1 VPSKSSTAA
10 RSARTDAEPQRAAG
24 TTTGA
29 RDLDSGADRPDGRRY
44 VVNPHLRVI
53 RCSDDE
59 ALVVHG
65 SRSLFNEIL
74 ADSERAHLI
83 GPMLD
88 RLRRPAS
95 LDDLVDEGVVDERLR
110 TAAAEAL
117 RYLAARS
124 ILTPAERSGVGAY
137 VDAFLGDGDRLAAA
151 AVAVVG
157 SGALAD
163 RLGDRLRELTGR
175 EPAARAAADADE
187 ASLTETLKA
196 ATFAV
201 VVADTFAPTL
211 LHAANAAA
219 IETRIP
225 WISAYVDGSEAVVG
239 PTYVPG
245 ETCCYYEF
253 EMQTEASTTMI
264 HEVLLLKEAAGGA
277 PQPVPMMST
286 HLDVAGGLAV
296 DSTLRFL
303 TTGTAPTVGRAI
315 RFHFERATVDHQ
327 DVLRLPRCP
336 ACGPTRAPY
345 RHLFT

>member
-95 LDDLVDEGVVDERLR
+95 LDDLVDEGVVDDRLR
-110 TAAAEAL
+110 TAA
-117 RYLAARS
+117 
-124 ILTPAERSGVGAY
+124 GG
-137 VDAFLGDGDRLAAA
+137 
-151 AVAVVG
+151 
-157 SGALAD
+157 
-163 RLGDRLRELTGR
+163 
-175 EPAARAAADADE
+175 EPAARAAPDADE

-196 ATFAV
+196 ATVAV

-303 TTGTAPTVGRAI
+303 ITGTAPTVGRAI